1 MNSGGSPNSPDLHHI
16 SKHSQDSK
24 NLLTQM
30 KIGNGSQNL
39 NYPVY
44 SFIREKNRQCN
55 LLFVFLMVSGIFMY
69 SLCSALPWEP
79 IQELPAGESR
89 NVRHQSSKPRETVL
103 VSRTCNVLGTAT
115 ASYCH
120 GAQKRE
126 YFLRYFKDLYS
137 EKYVA
142 NVLIFPCIP
151 SEYPYFWMLSS
162 EYFPPPKLHSVHP
175 VEEKKKQLLT
185 INYNHPNPFP
195 SFHS

>member
-1 MNSGGSPNSPDLHHI
+1 
-16 SKHSQDSK
+16 
-24 NLLTQM
+24 M

-44 SFIREKNRQCN
+44 SFIREKNRQWN
-55 LLFVFLMVSGIFMY
+55 LLFVFLMVSGIFINHCALHY
-69 SLCSALPWEP
+69 HESQYKNSLQGRAEMWDIS
-79 IQELPAGESR
+79 PA
-89 NVRHQSSKPRETVL
+89 NHVTVQ
-103 VSRTCNVLGTAT
+103 VSRTCNILGTPA
-115 ASYCH
+115 ANYCH

-137 EKYVA
+137 EKYIT

-151 SEYPYFWMLSS
+151 SEYPHFWMLSS
-162 EYFPPPKLHSVHP
+162 ECLPAPKLYSVHP
-175 VEEKKKQLLT
+175 TEEKKKQLLT